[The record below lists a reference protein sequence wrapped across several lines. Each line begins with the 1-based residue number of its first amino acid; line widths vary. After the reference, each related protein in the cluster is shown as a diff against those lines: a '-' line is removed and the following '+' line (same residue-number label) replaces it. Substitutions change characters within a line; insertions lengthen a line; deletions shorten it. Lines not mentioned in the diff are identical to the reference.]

1 MNEENKDKAYMEEAL
16 GLAKE
21 AYSDGEVPVGAV
33 VVWEDG
39 RIVGKGRNRRE
50 KGKCAL
56 CHAEME
62 AIEQA
67 CKTLGGWRLHKATLY
82 VTMEPCPMCAGA
94 IFNARIPKVVYGA
107 SDPKAGAY
115 GSVFDLNSLP
125 LNHKTAVEKGLLRE
139 ESAALLSAFFKDLR
153 KRESLAS
160 PPVFILFAGPRPA
173 TRHPLLKKG
182 SIRKLF
188 CGKTTYFQCK
198 GEESGMPE
206 P

>member
-62 AIEQA
+62 AIKQA

-82 VTMEPCPMCAGA
+82 VTTVPKPYLNTAMVLQNLGA
-94 IFNARIPKVVYGA
+94 TASNPECFIQCIMMNA
-107 SDPKAGAY
+107 
-115 GSVFDLNSLP
+115 
-125 LNHKTAVEKGLLRE
+125 
-139 ESAALLSAFFKDLR
+139 
-153 KRESLAS
+153 
-160 PPVFILFAGPRPA
+160 
-173 TRHPLLKKG
+173 
-182 SIRKLF
+182 
-188 CGKTTYFQCK
+188 QCIIICLIT
-198 GEESGMPE
+198 
-206 P
+206 

>member
-1 MNEENKDKAYMEEAL
+1 MKNRVPPTEFFTEEEVIPFCKNAEIFDERIKMNEENKDKAYMEEAL
-16 GLAKE
+16 CLAKE

-107 SDPKAGAY
+107 SDPKAGVY

-153 KRESLAS
+153 KR
-160 PPVFILFAGPRPA
+160 
-173 TRHPLLKKG
+173 
-182 SIRKLF
+182 
-188 CGKTTYFQCK
+188 
-198 GEESGMPE
+198 
-206 P
+206 